1 VSRLF
6 ATALLA
12 LALVGG
18 LALPALPCVAP
29 ASPGAGL
36 VRALA
41 YGVGSLVCHQRPER
55 SLSSCGRQWPVC
67 GRCSGLYLGAAAGVL
82 LAAAGVGR
90 RGNWQAWRRRVLM
103 SAIPTGAL
111 WFGEVVGLGDPGTPL
126 RLALA
131 LLPGVVTALWLSAVS
146 RGDLR

>member
-1 VSRLF
+1 MSRLI

-12 LALVGG
+12 LMLAGG
-18 LALPALPCVAP
+18 AALPVVPCAGGR
-29 ASPGAGL
+29 ASLAVSVIYAAGS
-36 VRALA
+36 V
-41 YGVGSLVCHQRPER
+41 VCHQRPDR
-55 SLSSCGRQWPVC
+55 SLTTCTRQWPVC

-90 RGNWQAWRRRVLM
+90 RGSWQQWRTRVLL
-103 SAIPTGAL
+103 SAIPTAAL
-111 WFGEVVGLGDPGTPL
+111 WLGEVAGLGDPGTTL

-131 LLPGVVTALWLSAVS
+131 LPPGIVTALWLAAVS